1 MFSVLE
7 FTCQFINVPI
17 GHLTIVS
24 IIQENSNSN
33 FKTVRERE
41 RETGGG
47 AEEILLSLYPT
58 EIFLGRLDLIRI

>member
-41 RETGGG
+41 RDRGG